1 MRTTKTEFKEQ
12 LANFV
17 SSLNATHFITFNF
30 NRDTTKEGA
39 FSKID
44 ELAFRLDRKLIGK
57 QMQKMTNLHSGFVLA
72 FENLETNLH
81 AHAAFS
87 IVAGDDDKRNSTLD
101 NAISTWQK
109 LVPSGSMDIQTVY
122 DGSGMAKYLTKQID
136 QTQMDNLYISE
147 RGWSSEK

>member
-1 MRTTKTEFKEQ
+1 MKTTKTEFKEQ
-12 LANFV
+12 LADFV

-30 NRDTTKEGA
+30 NRDTTKEGE

-57 QMQKMTNLHSGFVLA
+57 KMQKMKNLHSGFVLA

-87 IVAGDDDKRNSTLD
+87 IVAGDDDKRRSALD
-101 NAISTWQK
+101 SANDMWKK
-109 LVPSGSMDIQTVY
+109 LVPSGSMDVQTVY

-147 RGWSSEK
+147 RGWSAKN